1 MGSSL
6 AKSWQKFLKLVYL
19 IVVYIYTEEW
29 KFWIVQWVT
38 PLAMLHVMFVMP
50 WVDSICVHTFLSYFF
65 FLELKAYINTFSLYA
80 ELCILYI

>member
-1 MGSSL
+1 MGSNL
-6 AKSWQKFLKLVYL
+6 AKSRQKFLKLNYL

-65 FLELKAYINTFSLYA
+65 LKLKAFINTFSLYA